1 MTRVLS
7 IVSGKGGVGKTTFS
21 TNLAVSL
28 AEKGERV
35 ALIDGDFSG
44 ANISRHF
51 GLDASSATLND
62 VVKGDAYITQAVYRH
77 KSGVSVLPADFEDYS
92 LDSNHLKHA
101 ILDFLGQKD
110 FVIIDSPPGAKRPV
124 QRALEASNEAVI
136 VSRPMYPAVDN
147 AKVTRELAK
156 KLDVD
161 VQGIVLNQVFD
172 DHLELKHD
180 VVAEKIGEDIIG
192 EVPHCNYVRE
202 SIAHGEPL
210 VHHKPYSKVVESV
223 EDVSHK
229 LLGQEPPKRSPVEK
243 MKNGFLRFFD

>member
-1 MTRVLS
+1 MTRVVS

-21 TNLAVSL
+21 TNLAISL

-62 VVKGDAYITQAVYRH
+62 VVKGNAYITQAVYRH

-110 FVIIDSPPGAKRPV
+110 FVIIDSPPGANKPV
-124 QRALEASNEAVI
+124 QRALEASNEAII

-147 AKVTRELAK
+147 AILTK
-156 KLDVD
+156 KLANKIGVEIKG
-161 VQGIVLNQVFD
+161 VVLNQVFD
-172 DHLELKHD
+172 DHLELRHD
-180 VVAEKIGEDIIG
+180 IVSEKIGEKIIG
-192 EVPHCNYVRE
+192 EVPHCDYIRE
-202 SIAHGEPL
+202 SIAHGEPVL
-210 VHHKPYSKVVESV
+210 HHKPYSKAADSV

-229 LLGQEPPKRSPVEK
+229 LLGLEPPKRGPAERFKKS
-243 MKNGFLRFFD
+243 FLRFFD